1 MAARFSDTAVFRM
14 TGGHGGPPLQLFSTV
29 RKIAGE
35 ELNSMSRKNFLF
47 VFTVVAFL
55 STAISAQVP
64 DKLKVVAG
72 ADRAFEKFTK
82 TYAGPAPGCAAAVSL
97 NGDVVFEKAF
107 GLAELEHNVPNTPQ
121 TIFESGSVAKQFT
134 AAAVVLLQQDGK
146 LSLDDPVRKYIPELP
161 DYGAPLTIRHLL
173 NHTAGLR
180 DWGTVLSLT
189 GAGRGERVIS
199 QDLAFDIITHQRAL
213 DFTPGS
219 EYSYS
224 NSGYNLAAIIVERVS
239 KQNFPAFVEE
249 RLFKP
254 LGMKNSSWRDDYQRV
269 VPGRAQAY
277 SRQGNGPWRLN
288 MPFMNVYGNGGMLT
302 TVGDWMKWNA
312 MLDSHSLGAPLV
324 AALETRGVLNDG
336 RKISYA
342 LGLTVDTYKGL
353 KDVSHGGAT
362 AGYQT
367 FLARYPDHKVSI
379 GVMCNGSSPSAGGIA
394 AGITDEI
401 FGPFPETSKTEPA
414 HVSEVELKKFAGI
427 WRNEKTHSPARF
439 VIENG
444 VSRWSGARVVPM
456 GGGQF
461 TAGGN
466 QLKFTFD
473 KDGKPISAETVD
485 SDGEVR
491 RFVPEKEWTPTPADL
506 SSFKGDW
513 FSEEAGA
520 TFSVAVEAD
529 KVFIKQR
536 PATSLPMQPL
546 YKDHFGVQGYVVWFT
561 RDKDG
566 KVNSLHVGTAR
577 MRDMPFARVK

>member
-1 MAARFSDTAVFRM
+1 
-14 TGGHGGPPLQLFSTV
+14 
-29 RKIAGE
+29 
-35 ELNSMSRKNFLF
+35 MSRRNFLF
-47 VFTVVAFL
+47 VLTVVAFL
-55 STAISAQVP
+55 SSATWAQVP
-64 DKLKVVAG
+64 DKAKVVAG
-72 ADRAFEKFTK
+72 AERAFEKVTK
-82 TYAGPAPGCAAAVSL
+82 AYVAPGPGCAAAVSL
-97 NGDVVFEKAF
+97 NGETVFEKAF
-107 GLAELEHNVPNTPQ
+107 GLAEIEHNVPNTTQ

-134 AAAVVLLQQDGK
+134 AASLVLLQQDGK
-146 LSLDDPVRKYIPELP
+146 LSIDDPVRKYIPELP
-161 DYGAPLTIRHLL
+161 DYGSPLTIRHLL

-189 GAGRGERVIS
+189 GAGRGDRVIS
-199 QDLAFDIITHQRAL
+199 QDLAFDVITHQRAL

-239 KQNFPAFVEE
+239 KQKFPAFVEE

-254 LGMKNSSWRDDYQRV
+254 LGMKNSSWRDDYQRI

-312 MLDSHSLGAPLV
+312 MLDSQSLGAPLV
-324 AALETRGVLNDG
+324 TALETRGVLNDG
-336 RKISYA
+336 RKIAYA
-342 LGLTVDTYKGL
+342 LGLTVDTYKAL

-367 FLARYPDHKVSI
+367 FLARYPDNKVSV
-379 GVMCNGSSPSAGGIA
+379 GVMCNGTSPSAGGLA
-394 AGITDEI
+394 ASITDEI
-401 FGPFPETSKTEPA
+401 FGPFSETARTEPA
-414 HVSEVELKKFAGI
+414 RVSADELKKFVGV
-427 WRNEKTHSPARF
+427 WRSEKTHAPARYVF
-439 VIENG
+439 ENG
-444 VSRWSGARVVPM
+444 VSRWSGARLVPM

-466 QLKFTFD
+466 QLKFTMD
-473 KDGKPISAETVD
+473 KDGQPMFAETVD

-491 RFVPEKEWTPTPADL
+491 RFVREKEWTPTSEDL
-506 SSFKGDW
+506 ASFKGDW

-520 TFSVAVEAD
+520 TFTVAVDAG

-546 YKDHFGVQGYVVWFT
+546 YKDHFDVQGYVVWFT
-561 RDKDG
+561 RDKNG
-566 KVNSLHVGTAR
+566 KVNNMHVGASR
-577 MRDMPFARVK
+577 MRDMPFVRMK